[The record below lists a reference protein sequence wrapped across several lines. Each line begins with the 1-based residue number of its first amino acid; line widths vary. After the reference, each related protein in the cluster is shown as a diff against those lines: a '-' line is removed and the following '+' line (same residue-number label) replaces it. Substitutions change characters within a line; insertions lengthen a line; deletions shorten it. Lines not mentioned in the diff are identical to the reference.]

1 MSAQQEQVLR
11 YLERVIRKNREG
23 VRALTRE
30 AQQEGPETGQVDRR
44 SVAAEEAI
52 DAIEQDRLPTP
63 EQQAGAEAIIL
74 PKIRPVLDVVDGDF
88 QTDHPL
94 WVKLNADASIRTRL
108 KAAIP
113 AIGRIELPGQSAI
126 PYGGT
131 GFIVGDRLVMTNRHV
146 AAIFTSGL
154 GTRSVTFKPGAR
166 AGIDLRRELERPTG
180 PTLALKRVL
189 MVHPYWDMALL
200 ELESMPE
207 GVQPLRLAQVDPAL
221 NNMIEVAAIGYPAFD
236 SRNDASVQND
246 LFRRV
251 FGVKRLQPGTI
262 GGRRDTASFGKTVS
276 ALGHN
281 CSTLGGNSGSAL
293 IDLSTGHVVA
303 LHFGGLFKQINFSV
317 PAIELSRDGRVVD
330 AGVQFATTPPGGT
343 PPWES
348 WWENTE
354 GTASAISRPPSS
366 APGRSAAAP
375 IRREAHTMAAD
386 GSIQF
391 PVTLYVSLR
400 LGTPSTS
407 AGVEV
412 TAASASA
419 GEMSD
424 MTEGMVMPWHDDNY
438 DSRSGYDPDFLGT
451 RVPMPTAASA
461 SVVAKTK
468 DGNDVLHY
476 ENFSIVMHARRR
488 LALFTA
494 SNVTAEA
501 RLKQPD
507 PSKSY
512 TRKELSG
519 LGKNDQERWFPD
531 PRLAD
536 EFQLPDVFYTRDD
549 GAFDKGHIVRREDV
563 AWGTSYK
570 AVRIANGDTYHV
582 TNCSPQV
589 AGFNQSSQGEDNWG
603 DLENHVLKS
612 AVQERY
618 CQFAGPILDPRD
630 DTFIGRAGGRATVR
644 VKIPSRYWK
653 VIVAETDAGL
663 ASYAFV
669 QEQDLS
675 DVPLEFVVGA
685 FRQFMVSIPELEQ
698 LAGIRFPEVVR
709 NADQITTD
717 EGTEL
722 AFKTGSTR
730 RGEGIAPEESVIR

>member
-1 MSAQQEQVLR
+1 MSPKQDQERVLR
-11 YLERVIRKNREG
+11 YLERVIRNNREG
-23 VRALTRE
+23 VRALT
-30 AQQEGPETGQVDRR
+30 QEVQTEGLETAGDDPRR
-44 SVAAEEAI
+44 VAAAQAI

-74 PKIRPVLDVVDGDF
+74 PRIRPVLDVVDGDF

-94 WVKLNADASIRTRL
+94 WAKLNTDDGIRTRL

-146 AAIFTSGL
+146 AAIFASGL

-236 SRNDASVQND
+236 SRNDATVQND

-303 LHFGGLFKQINFSV
+303 LHFGGLYKQINFSV

-330 AGVQFATTPPGGT
+330 AGVKFATTPPGGT

-348 WWENTE
+348 WWQETE
-354 GTASAISRPPSS
+354 GIVSATTSRP
-366 APGRSAAAP
+366 AAAAP
-375 IRREAHTMAAD
+375 AAVRKDGHTMAAD
-386 GSIQF
+386 GSVQF

-400 LGTPSTS
+400 LGAPPAS
-407 AGVEV
+407 AGIAV
-412 TAASASA
+412 TAAQA
-419 GEMSD
+419 GAAEMSD
-424 MTEGMVMPWHDDNY
+424 LTEAMVMPWHDDNY
-438 DSRSGYDPDFLGT
+438 DSRSGYDPDFLGIT
-451 RVPMPTAASA
+451 VPMPTPASA
-461 SVVAKTK
+461 SVVARTK
-468 DGNDVLHY
+468 DGDSVLHY
-476 ENFSIVMHARRR
+476 QNFSIVMHAQRR

-501 RLKQPD
+501 RLKKPD
-507 PSKSY
+507 PGKGYS
-512 TRKELSG
+512 RKDLSG

-531 PRLAD
+531 PRLGD

-563 AWGTSYK
+563 AWGTSYRGL
-570 AVRIANGDTYHV
+570 RIANGDTYHV

-589 AGFNQSSQGEDNWG
+589 SGFNQSSRGDDNWG

-618 CQFAGPILDPRD
+618 CQFAGPVLDPQD
-630 DTFIGRAGGRATVR
+630 ETFVGRTGGRATVR

-663 ASYAFV
+663 AAYAFV

-675 DVPLEFVVGA
+675 DVPLEFAAGA
-685 FRQFMVSIPELEQ
+685 FRQFMVSIAELEE
-698 LAGIRFPEVVR
+698 LAGIRFPQVVR
-709 NADQITTD
+709 DADQIGTD
-717 EGTEL
+717 EGIEI

-730 RGEGIAPEESVIR
+730 RGDGVVPEESVIR